1 MVINFLPRFVPR
13 FLGIALVAVSSLV
26 VGRVVAAPPS
36 GAAIAPADEGGLL
49 LGTEPLRAP
58 EPDAAIDL
66 FDAAVE
72 GTPGRD
78 PLDGALRSVVGE
90 PLPEGFPETIDS
102 PEPSLMDGLLVDEMP
117 EEVSSGGWFGTGQ
130 YYGSAELVF
139 LNRGRNYRKVIGFDS
154 QLLTLNA
161 IDRYLI
167 LKSKQGTFTTDSLP
181 YNVSPG
187 ARITVG
193 EFLGRDYLDRDRSV
207 EVTYYGGFSF
217 YQNDGW
223 NAVISPQSQTYL
235 VTPLSDATPGFTGA
249 QQYLSTSSSN
259 FNSIEAN
266 FKLLR
271 RFGRDKM
278 TMVPNGEW
286 ARHAE
291 RGWLPA
297 IIVGAR
303 LANYN
308 ETFSFSSRAYSTPLD
323 KFSGDYLIQ
332 TQNWL
337 LGLNLGGELISRNEF
352 FYWGLRGRGAP
363 AIAFDGTQQQ
373 MNARNNGYQQ
383 PNAVPAQGTPIP
395 PLPALYPTVPANTRQ
410 PFPEGTEVWKMAA
423 QQVGPG
429 FLGDLT
435 CLAGWNMT
443 PNSSIQVGYDI
454 LWVAGVATATRQF
467 SVNKTRYNQI
477 DPGGQSFMMG
487 FSFGYNQTW

>member
-1 MVINFLPRFVPR
+1 MVINLLPPPPHC
-13 FLGIALVAVSSLV
+13 FLGLAVLVTSMLVASPVA
-26 VGRVVAAPPS
+26 AAPPS
-36 GAAIAPADEGGLL
+36 RASIAPTDEGGLL
-49 LGTEPLRAP
+49 LGGEGLFAP
-58 EPDAAIDL
+58 EPAAAIGLVDE
-66 FDAAVE
+66 AQAS
-72 GTPGRD
+72 D
-78 PLDGALRSVVGE
+78 PLDGVLGSVVGE
-90 PLPEGFPETIDS
+90 PLPGGFSESIVN
-102 PEPSLMDGLLVDEMP
+102 PEPSPMDGLLVDEMP

-139 LNRGRNYRKVIGFDS
+139 LNRGRNYRRVIGYDS
-154 QLLTLNA
+154 QLLTLDPIPQYA
-161 IDRYLI
+161 ILR
-167 LKSKQGTFTTDSLP
+167 SKQGTFTTDSLP

-187 ARITVG
+187 ARVTVG
-193 EFLGRDYLDRDRSV
+193 EYLGRDYLDRDRSV

-217 YQNDGW
+217 YQDDGW
-223 NAVISPQSQTYL
+223 NAVMSPQSQSYL
-235 VTPLSDATPGFTGA
+235 VTPLSNATPGFTGA
-249 QQYLSTSSSN
+249 QQYLTTSTSN
-259 FNSIEAN
+259 FNSIGAN
-266 FKLLR
+266 FKLHR
-271 RFGRDKM
+271 RLGRDKM

-286 ARHAE
+286 SRHAE

-297 IIVGAR
+297 ILVGAR

-308 ETFSFSSRAYSTPLD
+308 ETFSFSSRAYSTPLET
-323 KFSGDYLIQ
+323 FSGDYLIQ

-352 FYWGLRGRGAP
+352 FYWGLRGRAAP
-363 AIAFDGTQQQ
+363 AISFAGTQQQ

-383 PNAVPAQGTPIP
+383 PTAVPAQGTPLP
-395 PLPALYPTVPANTRQ
+395 PNGDPRP
-410 PFPEGTEVWKMAA
+410 PFPEGTEIWKMAG

-467 SVNKTRYNQI
+467 SLNKTRYNQI

-487 FSFGYNQTW
+487 FSLGYNQTW

>member
-1 MVINFLPRFVPR
+1 MVINFLPRFVFR
-13 FLGIALVAVSSLV
+13 VFGIALVAVSSL
-26 VGRVVAAPPS
+26 GACRVVAAPPS
-36 GAAIAPADEGGLL
+36 GAAIAPVDEEGLL
-49 LGTEPLRAP
+49 LGTEPLIAP

-66 FDAAVE
+66 FDAAAE

-90 PLPEGFPETIDS
+90 PLPEGSSETLVS

-117 EEVSSGGWFGTGQ
+117 EEVSSGGWFGTGE

-139 LNRGRNYRKVIGFDS
+139 LNRGRNYRKVIGHDS
-154 QLLTLNA
+154 DLLTLNA
-161 IDRYLI
+161 LDRYLV
-167 LKSKQGTFTTDSLP
+167 LKSKMGVFTTDSLP

-223 NAVISPQSQTYL
+223 NSIITPEKQTYL

-249 QQYLSTSSSN
+249 QQYLTTSTST

-266 FKLLR
+266 FKLVR
-271 RFGRDKM
+271 RLGRDKM

-297 IIVGAR
+297 ILVGAR

-308 ETFSFSSRAYSTPLD
+308 EAFSFSSRAYSTPLD
-323 KFSGDYLIQ
+323 MFGGDYLIQ
-332 TQNWL
+332 TENWL
-337 LGLNLGGELISRNEF
+337 LGMNLGGELISRNEF
-352 FYWGLRGRGAP
+352 FYWGLRGRAAP
-363 AIAFDGTQQQ
+363 AISFAGTQQQ
-373 MNARNNGYQQ
+373 MSTCNCGYQQ
-383 PNAVPAQGTPIP
+383 PNAVPKQGTPVP
-395 PLPALYPTVPANTRQ
+395 PLPFLYPTTPADTRQ

-467 SVNKTRYNQI
+467 SMNKTRYNQI

-487 FSFGYNQTW
+487 FSFGYNQSW